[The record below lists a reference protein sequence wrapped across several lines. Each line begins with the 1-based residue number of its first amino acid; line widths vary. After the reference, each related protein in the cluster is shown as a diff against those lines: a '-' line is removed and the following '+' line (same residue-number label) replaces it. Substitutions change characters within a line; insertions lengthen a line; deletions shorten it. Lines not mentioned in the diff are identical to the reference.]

1 MEDLRITPNGEK
13 KNEIS
18 NEQLREL
25 KMMFD
30 YFDTDN
36 SGALDSNVVMSLW
49 QELGQLIQ
57 MIMGGEATEEEK
69 LDLLAEVDQDGNGNI
84 EY

>member
-1 MEDLRITPNGEK
+1 
-13 KNEIS
+13 
-18 NEQLREL
+18 
-25 KMMFD
+25 MMFD

-36 SGALDSNVVMSLW
+36 SGALDPNVRYFVKK
-49 QELGQLIQ
+49 ELGQLIE

-84 EY
+84 EYEEF